1 MAAFRY
7 KGLSQDGQDVSGT
20 IDSSRMSSALQTLA
34 ERRISVYTLEP
45 VETRERQLKRR
56 APKSTD
62 YYQLIQQLA
71 VLLKAGIPL
80 LDAVESLSRMV
91 DHQIMLEK
99 LENLSRLLRSGASL
113 SEGLREYFPEMPTI
127 VPNLVSLGERTG
139 ALPQTLGILADQLRF
154 QEELKTELRGAL
166 TYPGFLMVVG
176 LVAVLFMFLFV
187 VPRFRGM
194 LGEDVDSFTGL
205 TGVIFGLSQ
214 GLQDYGLI
222 VALALGALILFLVFS
237 WRNPARRSRITSG
250 LQRFPIVGPLLR
262 QRELAD
268 WTRTVGLSLEARANL
283 LDSVTL
289 ARDVIRSSRNRA
301 AFDDLARDLRAGTAL
316 DEALRKVPDLDPV
329 VLNLA
334 AVGAKAGNMG
344 EMLLLATDILD
355 KSVRARSTRL
365 GKLAE
370 PIAILLISTIIG
382 VVVISMVT
390 AMTSLYDVGFN

>member
-56 APKSTD
+56 TPKSTD

-99 LENLSRLLRSGASL
+99 LESLSRLLRSGASL

-139 ALPQTLGILADQLRF
+139 ALPQTLSILADQLRF
-154 QEELKTELRGAL
+154 QEELKTDLRGAL

-194 LGEDVDSFTGL
+194 LGEDADSFTGL

-222 VALALGALILFLVFS
+222 VAMGLGAAILFLVLS

-370 PIAILLISTIIG
+370 PIAILLISSIIG